1 MSAQVYISGGRL
13 ITAGGAVFGIP
24 AAGPPPPPS
33 GEENVVKFRSGMY
46 MQSGNP
52 NDQASM
58 NAFSTSWAGN
68 GGACQG
74 YSAWYKWN
82 LVETALG
89 VYSFTSV
96 FNDYAYLQSV
106 APGASFVPQFN
117 WYANQMGLTTAE
129 LPRFNPQ
136 ATECRITSSITPRPM
151 ARGLRPRVQATAA
164 GAAIVYESPT
174 TTTYE
179 PRTGAR

>member
-106 APGASFVPQFN
+106 APGASFVPAVQLVFESDSRELQSPFVQS
-117 WYANQMGLTTAE
+117 AKRRSAE
-129 LPRFNPQ
+129 LHHQ
-136 ATECRITSSITPRPM
+136 
-151 ARGLRPRVQATAA
+151 
-164 GAAIVYESPT
+164 
-174 TTTYE
+174 
-179 PRTGAR
+179 